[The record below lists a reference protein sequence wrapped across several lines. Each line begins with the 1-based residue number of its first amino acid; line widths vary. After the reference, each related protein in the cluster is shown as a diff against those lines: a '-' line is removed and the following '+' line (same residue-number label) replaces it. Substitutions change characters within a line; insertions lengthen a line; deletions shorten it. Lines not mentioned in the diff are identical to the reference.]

1 MTKEGSHSHA
11 GQPYD
16 TNASSYSCGFLTAKN
31 LKVLLNDETRWLS
44 IVSISKLTY
53 NCKTSPHRGHIHTIK
68 CIMKNLK
75 NSPFTPGFFKSAHRK
90 INLWSSSCFGDRR
103 EYHEKYWQNLAGT
116 KSFAVTSKFFYWKN
130 TWLFDSKKKCIKS
143 NFWDN
148 AVKNYVFLL
157 PISMYIKAISM
168 YYVTQGK
175 YNTWLISVMLNH

>member
-130 TWLFDSKKKCIKS
+130 TWLFDSKK
-143 NFWDN
+143 N
-148 AVKNYVFLL
+148 VL
-157 PISMYIKAISM
+157 KAIFETMRSRIM
-168 YYVTQGK
+168 FFYSQYQCTLRPLVCIT
-175 YNTWLISVMLNH
+175 